1 MTTKTSNSV
10 IAAQTALLKRTKAVE
25 EWADQLAKAEAALAH
40 SENAQPSTPDEARA
54 LATQRVTDRECVAL
68 ATSALATARDAEDA
82 ARRAVIAAEAEDMA
96 PAIARALKA
105 VAAHQQRTRELLTE
119 LGTHTGS
126 EPERWQIAGY
136 GTGNPA
142 ETRLKATVKRL
153 QTTQQ
158 ALTIASEGGDPTS
171 VLPLDELP
179 DSLRIGGV
187 LPCQAAHEQ
196 AERDAEA
203 ERHRQVTAAE
213 QAELDAAAKVLNLTP
228 EEPTFEVH
236 RLPASRASEFWEKH
250 LGGTTAAQADALLTI
265 ARLAGPSRALD
276 NYRQLKAREAA

>member
-1 MTTKTSNSV
+1 MTTKTSNRLMT
-10 IAAQTALLKRTKAVE
+10 AQAALLQRIETAQGWKDGLAAAHTE
-25 EWADQLAKAEAALAH
+25 LAKLEDTQPDTPAAAELAAK
-40 SENAQPSTPDEARA
+40 
-54 LATQRVTDRECVAL
+54 RVNTRERISIAESML
-68 ATSALATARDAEDA
+68 TSSQDAEDA

-126 EPERWQIAGY
+126 EPERWQITGY

-142 ETRLKATVKRL
+142 ETRLKATAKRL

-187 LPCQAAHEQ
+187 LPCHAAHEQ

-203 ERHRQVTAAE
+203 ERHRQITAAE
-213 QAELDAAAKVLNLTP
+213 QAELDSAAKVLNLTP

-265 ARLAGPSRALD
+265 ARLAGPSRALA
-276 NYRQLKAREAA
+276 NLHQLKARDAA

>member
-68 ATSALATARDAEDA
+68 ATSALATARDAENA
-82 ARRAVIAAEAEDMA
+82 ARRAVIAAEAADMT
-96 PAIARALKA
+96 PGIARAQKA
-105 VAAHQQRTRELLTE
+105 VETHQQRTNELLTT
-119 LGTHTGS
+119 LAAHTDT
-126 EPERWQIAGY
+126 EPDRWQIVRY
-136 GTGNPA
+136 GAGNPA
-142 ETRLKATVKRL
+142 ETKLKAAVKQL
-153 QTTQQ
+153 QATQQ
-158 ALTIASEGGDPTS
+158 ALTIASQGGDPTT
-171 VLPLDELP
+171 VLPLDQLP

-203 ERHRQVTAAE
+203 EHYRQITAAE
-213 QAELDAAAKVLNLTP
+213 QAELDAAAKVLNLAP
-228 EEPTFEVH
+228 EEPTSEVH

-265 ARLAGPSRALD
+265 ARLAGPSRALA
-276 NYRQLKAREAA
+276 NLHQLKARDAA